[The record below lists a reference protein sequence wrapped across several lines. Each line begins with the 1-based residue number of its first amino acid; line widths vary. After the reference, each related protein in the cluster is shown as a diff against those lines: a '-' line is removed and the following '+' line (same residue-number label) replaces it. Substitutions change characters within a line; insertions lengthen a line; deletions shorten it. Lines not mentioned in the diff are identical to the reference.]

1 MSYEFTIPV
10 TTEGTEENP
19 FQYTKNTIKET
30 AKKAVS
36 KLKWGKQKNG
46 VTLLSKIEDATETD
60 NTITLTEGEKEV
72 LSIIADMYILS
83 KGTEFIFEVPELHQE
98 IETLRENMSL
108 NSIKSDIEALKYEEK
123 KELKKWINN
132 L

>member
-1 MSYEFTIPV
+1 MSYEFTLPV